1 MLKLLLIFYAVMSAV
16 ALIAYTVDKIKA
28 KRRAWRIPESFL
40 LGTGFLGGAV
50 GALVG
55 MFLIRHKTRHW
66 YFWTVNFLG
75 LAWQAAVAYLLYT
88 K

>member
-1 MLKLLLIFYAVMSAV
+1 MKYLLIFYAVMSAV

-28 KRRAWRIPESFL
+28 KRRAWRVPEATL
-40 LGTGFLGGAV
+40 LGMGFLGGSV
-50 GALVG
+50 GALLG
-55 MFLIRHKTRHW
+55 MFLIRHKTKHW

-75 LAWQAAVAYLLYT
+75 LAWQAAAAYFLYT